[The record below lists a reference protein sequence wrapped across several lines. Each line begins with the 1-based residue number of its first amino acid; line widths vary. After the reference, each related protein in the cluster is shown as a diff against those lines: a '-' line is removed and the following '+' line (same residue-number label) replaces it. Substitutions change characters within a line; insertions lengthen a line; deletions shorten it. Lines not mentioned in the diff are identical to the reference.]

1 MYLKTP
7 KRYSGKRNRPRLI
20 SLRWWWL
27 YLLTAIV
34 VVVGAFIWDQ
44 RDAIRPIVENAIAER
59 IEDTANDL
67 ATRQAPTATATD
79 SPYNYLAL
87 ANDAYGRGAMDEAI
101 ANYRLAAEGMPN
113 DVDVHFLLAHL
124 LTTNN
129 QVEEGVEAA
138 EKAINA
144 DPFNP
149 LAWAIKGMALDWSG
163 EYEAAIAALYQAI
176 ALDPENATAYAFL
189 AEAYVDYGALERAI
203 DAAETAITLD
213 ETDYNVQRN
222 YGYVAQYALG
232 DFDTAI
238 QSYERAQQLA
248 PTRGYIALDLV
259 AMYRRDGRSDQA
271 VTMLESIIERNPENG
286 TAYAELARVLLADLG
301 EREKARDAAERCIAV
316 APNNIS
322 CLSFLGSLQLVAGE
336 YNLCARTLDRAIQAG
351 SSNALDYQY
360 AGTCYIVIDDCV
372 RAREILLEGMDL
384 ARTVETQTNIRDA
397 LAQCQT
403 IVTLAPSATP
413 EGFDSGADL
422 TATPGAGE

>member
-1 MYLKTP
+1 M
-7 KRYSGKRNRPRLI
+7 LI
-20 SLRWWWL
+20 K
-27 YLLTAIV
+27 
-34 VVVGAFIWDQ
+34 
-44 RDAIRPIVENAIAER
+44 
-59 IEDTANDL
+59 L
-67 ATRQAPTATATD
+67 ATFPVVKTLEQFD
-79 SPYNYLAL
+79 
-87 ANDAYGRGAMDEAI
+87 
-101 ANYRLAAEGMPN
+101 
-113 DVDVHFLLAHL
+113 F
-124 LTTNN
+124 
-129 QVEEGVEAA
+129 EAA
-138 EKAINA
+138 PGAPVEV
-144 DPFNP
+144 PT
-149 LAWAIKGMALDWSG
+149 
-163 EYEAAIAALYQAI
+163 EAAIAALYQAI

-336 YNLCARTLDRAIQAG
+336 YNLCARTLDRAIQAV

-384 ARTVETQTNIRDA
+384 AKEVTCSEAYQFNDGVWELGKGYPDLSGEQRSYKVVAYDFGIKRNILRNLVSSGCEVTVVPAETSA
-397 LAQCQT
+397 EEVLAMKPDGVFLRNC
-403 IVTLAPSATP
+403 PGDP
-413 EGFDSGADL
+413 EPPF
-422 TATPGAGE
+422 GAGHVRNEMGDACEDEEHDRIKRYDIRLQGNGSRFTLFLFFRGFRSDTGQVDLPLAVDEDVGQIVAQRHLADP